1 MGFRDIGE
9 SPDLKK
15 FTGAEEPMEV
25 LDFSPRLIFPP
36 VFPSDI
42 QASPAL
48 DDPNPTPPLL

>member
-1 MGFRDIGE
+1 
-9 SPDLKK
+9 
-15 FTGAEEPMEV
+15 MEV